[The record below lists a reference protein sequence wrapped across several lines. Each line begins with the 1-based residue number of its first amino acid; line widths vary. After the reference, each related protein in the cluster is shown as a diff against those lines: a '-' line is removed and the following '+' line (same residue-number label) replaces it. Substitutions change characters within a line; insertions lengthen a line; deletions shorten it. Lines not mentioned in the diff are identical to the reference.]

1 MQLRIGLTFISA
13 HHLAHL
19 SPQSGFYVLIFE
31 LIYEPTALVFLFCL
45 ASDVSNLLKSTAPA
59 SVGMTDIEL
68 GFALGAKLVG
78 N

>member
-1 MQLRIGLTFISA
+1 MK
-13 HHLAHL
+13 
-19 SPQSGFYVLIFE
+19 
-31 LIYEPTALVFLFCL
+31 PTALVFLFCL
-45 ASDVSNLLKSTAPA
+45 ASYVSNLLKSTAPA